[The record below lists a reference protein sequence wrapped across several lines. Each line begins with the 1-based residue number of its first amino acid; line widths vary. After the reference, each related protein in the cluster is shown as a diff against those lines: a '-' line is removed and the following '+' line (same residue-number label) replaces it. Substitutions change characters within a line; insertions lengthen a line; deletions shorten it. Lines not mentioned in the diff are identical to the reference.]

1 MLGLLQVC
9 QGGCGQDVSIQQ
21 EGLFPDK
28 QTIQV
33 AKRRLTM
40 TNNEK
45 ISSEKFTVSGDQLVE
60 KIKCLI
66 HEGNIRRVR
75 LIYKEKTVFD
85 IPLTIGAPAAAAII
99 MAAPVL
105 AAIGAFAALVTE
117 CTIEVEKV
125 EKS

>member
-9 QGGCGQDVSIQQ
+9 QGGCGQDVPIQQ

-60 KIKCLI
+60 KIKRLI

-85 IPLTIGAPAAAAII
+85 IPLTIGAPAAAATI